1 MLRFPRPSAKPR
13 PGTEENLDRTQIP
26 GPDTPLGA
34 RIGRIVALGAPLLAG
49 NMSQYLMRI
58 IDLAMLGRLG
68 TVTLAAA
75 SIGTMTTG
83 VLFTLAWPNLLGAQ
97 AVTSRRFGRARSRG
111 ESTDHAG
118 SVLGEAAVVALG
130 TAGLALLL
138 STLVP
143 GILRLLISDTA
154 VRGQATEYVLTVRW
168 GVLLMAVAAAH
179 RGFLGAV
186 HRTGVVMAA
195 TLVGNAANVFFNWLL
210 IFGNLGFPALGIR
223 GAALGTVAADG
234 LAALILV
241 SYARLAPALRDFAL
255 RTFALPR
262 RTLVRTMIKVMA
274 PPALQNSAALL
285 IFLGF
290 QSMVERISTEALA
303 VTGLM
308 FALFR
313 INKTIVGGF
322 ANGAAILVG
331 NALGA
336 EAPESARKVVL
347 AQQVLAAG
355 IAVVVLAFIITA
367 PGLVLALFGVEPG
380 LRDLGYLGLRFFAPF
395 FFVEVLGY
403 SFEIVFT
410 HNGWGRFVFASEAST
425 NLLFILGLSALLIF
439 GFNLGVIG
447 AWTGFASYQ
456 LSHALILW
464 AGFRSGRWLH
474 VQLDGA
480 AEEAHG

>member
-1 MLRFPRPSAKPR
+1 MTTPT
-13 PGTEENLDRTQIP
+13 TEETLDRTHIP
-26 GPDTPLGA
+26 GSDTPLA
-34 RIGRIVALGAPLLAG
+34 TRVGRIVALGAPLLAG

-97 AVTSRRFGRARSRG
+97 AVTSRRFGRAASRG
-111 ESTDHAG
+111 ESAAHAG
-118 SVLGEAAVVALG
+118 TVLGEASVVALG
-130 TAGLALLL
+130 TAGIALVL

-143 GILRLLISDTA
+143 GILRLLISDLA
-154 VRGQATEYVLTVRW
+154 VRGQAADYVMTVRW
-168 GVLLMAVAAAH
+168 SVLLMAVAAAH

-195 TLVGNAANVFFNWLL
+195 TVVGNAANVFFNWVL
-210 IFGNLGFPALGIR
+210 IFGNLGFPAMGIR
-223 GAALGTVAADG
+223 GAALGTVAADA
-234 LAALILV
+234 LAAIILV
-241 SYARLAPALRDFAL
+241 SYARLAPALREFAL
-255 RTFALPR
+255 RTLATPQR
-262 RTLVRTMIKVMA
+262 ALVRTMIRVMA

-285 IFLGF
+285 VFLAF

-336 EAPESARKVVL
+336 DAPNAARKVVL
-347 AQQVLAAG
+347 AQQALAGG
-355 IAVVVLAFIITA
+355 IAVLVLIFIVAA

-380 LRDLGYLGLRFFAPF
+380 LHDLGYLGLRFFAPF

-410 HNGWGRFVFASEAST
+410 HNGWGRFVFASEATT
-425 NLLFILGLSALLIF
+425 NLLFILGLSALLVF
-439 GFNLGVIG
+439 GFGFGVLG

-456 LSHALILW
+456 LSHALVLW
-464 AGFRSGRWLH
+464 AGFRSGRWLD

-480 AEEAHG
+480 AEQAHG